1 MNYRLYSFVNFYLSS
16 IQQGVQTAHL
26 VAELFMKSP
35 INSAPFKPL
44 LEWAKND
51 KTIII
56 LNGGAAADIKEKF
69 LFLTREAA
77 SASWAAPV
85 GSFSED
91 EKSLSGT
98 MTCCGIVVP
107 ERIWSAVDYKTGV
120 REGLISEEAM
130 WAKDGYY
137 VKDTNGFV
145 MPYAA
150 GTSDHNII
158 TLLKSCGL
166 AR

>member
-1 MNYRLYSFVNFYLSS
+1 MENYRLYSFVNFYLSS

-26 VAELFMKSP
+26 VAEMFTQ
-35 INSAPFKPL
+35 APKGTTL
-44 LEWAKND
+44 VNWAKND

-120 REGLISEEAM
+120 REGLMSEEAT